1 MPGPLFYENPIALNS
16 EAHRNLKI
24 KPSGEGLKFSAKTN
38 SVLLAGVEFPE
49 ACKHFPIVFAKVTEQ
64 LVLPV
69 ALLGFRDLENLF
81 VDASGQWLS
90 EYVPAYVRRYP
101 FVLGKAGSGEELA
114 VCIDESYPGFGAD
127 EGQPL
132 FDEKGEPTDYLKGV
146 LAFLQDYQAQLGRTD
161 NFLKTLREL
170 DLLRDVGANVDLP
183 GGERISIGGLQM
195 VDERKLQALPETQI
209 VRLFRSGELAWVY
222 SHLIS
227 ISNFSRMPRM
237 AKATDTAQPAKSNPT
252 APPVAPDKAAP
263 PAAGKTQAP
272 PPKPARK

>member
-1 MPGPLFYENPIALNS
+1 M
-16 EAHRNLKI
+16 
-24 KPSGEGLKFSAKTN
+24 
-38 SVLLAGVEFPE
+38 
-49 ACKHFPIVFAKVTEQ
+49 
-64 LVLPV
+64 
-69 ALLGFRDLENLF
+69 
-81 VDASGQWLS
+81 
-90 EYVPAYVRRYP
+90 
-101 FVLGKAGSGEELA
+101 
-114 VCIDESYPGFGAD
+114 
-127 EGQPL
+127 
-132 FDEKGEPTDYLKGV
+132 

-170 DLLRDVGANVDLP
+170 DLLMDVGANVDLP

-252 APPVAPDKAAP
+252 APPVAPGKAAP